1 MSVCVWDPKFSVGI
15 ENIDNQHKRLIEY
28 VNELDEASRTH
39 DLQDIYHVLVH
50 LRDYTVYHFA
60 FEEKLMKEA
69 HYPMLEEHRRIH
81 QAFVGRVRYFK
92 EHYERGEDITDQLM
106 IELRAWLINH
116 IQNTDSGYAHD
127 IQQMLE
133 DREKQ
138 EKQEAQPVAAPEK
151 KQHWFFLFWSKLF
164 KK

>member
-1 MSVCVWDPKFSVGI
+1 M
-15 ENIDNQHKRLIEY
+15 Q
-28 VNELDEASRTH
+28 
-39 DLQDIYHVLVH
+39 
-50 LRDYTVYHFA
+50 
-60 FEEKLMKEA
+60 EA
-69 HYPMLEEHRRIH
+69 HYPMLEEHKRIH

-116 IQNTDSGYAHD
+116 IQNTDSDYAHD

-133 DREKQ
+133 DRKQKEMQPAVAVVEKEQ
-138 EKQEAQPVAAPEK
+138 N
-151 KQHWFFLFWSKLF
+151 WFFGFWSKLF